1 MSKKDTTPRWMFR
14 QSGVI
19 PYRFKQG
26 VLEILLIT
34 SQHRKRWVIPKGVI
48 EPDLTAVE
56 SAIQEAWEEAG
67 LTGRASEQ
75 TIGSYIYYKW
85 GGICHV
91 EVFLFEVKTA
101 FFSWPEDDL
110 RDRVWLSVEE
120 ASRRVEEEDLKKLI
134 LAVPKLVDTEQKE

>member
-85 GGICHV
+85 GWHLPC
-91 EVFLFEVKTA
+91 
-101 FFSWPEDDL
+101 
-110 RDRVWLSVEE
+110 
-120 ASRRVEEEDLKKLI
+120 
-134 LAVPKLVDTEQKE
+134 